1 MFYTNIMVKLLS
13 KMTVYFSR
21 CCVKRAVKKAYLSP
35 ILCRLILC
43 YYRKVLLHQIFL
55 SQSSKRFHM
64 VDFKWQPI
72 FTVLAFIKLVMV
84 NFGHA
89 AKFMHQQR
97 QFCVITFRTLMQL
110 QNHSFP
116 KSLHLPSK
124 NLN

>member
-1 MFYTNIMVKLLS
+1 M
-13 KMTVYFSR
+13 
-21 CCVKRAVKKAYLSP
+21 
-35 ILCRLILC
+35 
-43 YYRKVLLHQIFL
+43 LLHQKIL
-55 SQSSKRFHM
+55 SQSNERFHM

-72 FTVLAFIKLVMV
+72 FTVLAFVKLVIV

-97 QFCVITFRTLMQL
+97 QFCVIMLRTLMQL